1 MAENK
6 IIRILQ
12 TLVAKSR
19 EGEVAWETT
28 RSSSKFLSIY
38 SSVSITIESDE
49 TPPEFYSLGV
59 LNDNG
64 VEVDSIQFTESD
76 NYYLIA
82 IIINVS
88 THVCT
93 TSDQHMHRQQ
103 RRGLQQRA
111 CS

>member
-82 IIINVS
+82 KELYGLA
-88 THVCT
+88 
-93 TSDQHMHRQQ
+93 
-103 RRGLQQRA
+103 RRKALGIEDLLDTLLNEI
-111 CS
+111 